1 MITILLTKIIT
12 LLTSIANK
20 PFLVP
25 EAVEYTDYT
34 IDSDTIDDGYNVKV
48 YIYGDIVYV
57 YYTLIS
63 NKIIIPANGE
73 NVIMSGLPK
82 ENQLLLFALSEPVR
96 DFATRV
102 RLENGTLKF
111 WRPDNSISKDRLF
124 QGYFCYIKAPE
135 NESEVTP

>member
-1 MITILLTKIIT
+1 MITILLTKIIA

-25 EAVEYTDYT
+25 EAVEYTDFT
-34 IDSDTIDDGYNVKV
+34 IDSDTVDDGYNVKV
-48 YIYGDIVYV
+48 YVYGDIVYV

-63 NKIIIPANGE
+63 NKITIPAAGE

-82 ENQLLLFALSEPVR
+82 ENQLLLFPLHDPVKNY
-96 DFATRV
+96 DVRV

-111 WRPDNSISKDRLF
+111 WRPDNSISSERLF
-124 QGYFCYIKAPE
+124 QGYFCYVKAPE